1 MTTQTLSVG
10 SNPQIEITNVG
21 GDLAVQ
27 GWERTDLEARSDES
41 PRLDQDGSDITL
53 SCGSDLNVSL
63 PRGSSLT
70 ISYVGGDL
78 KIDNLDGEVELSF
91 VGGDVMLQNMLGQV
105 TLEGVIGGETNAQ
118 NVQKITMETQRGNVS
133 AEVSSK
139 IQRKVNEAMR
149 RADRKL
155 HEAER
160 KMRTAHSAHL
170 DSRMQNIEQLKMR
183 HIGHSIPPIPPIGR
197 RDQSS
202 RDFNFGLNTS
212 EANDVNQPVSDEER
226 MTILKMLQEKKI
238 TSTEADKLLAALEGG
253 D

>member
-105 TLEGVIGGETNAQ
+105 SLEGVIGGEINAQ
-118 NVQKITMETQRGNVS
+118 NVQKITMEAQRGNVS
-133 AEVSSK
+133 SEVSSK
-139 IQRKVNEAMR
+139 IQRKVNDAMR
-149 RADRKL
+149 RADRQL
-155 HEAER
+155 REAER
-160 KMRTAHSAHL
+160 KLHHAHSEHL
-170 DSRMQNIEQLKMR
+170 DFRMR
-183 HIGHSIPPIPPIGR
+183 YPGVPIPPR
-197 RDQSS
+197 PPSPPRW
-202 RDFNFGLNTS
+202 NAGLNASDAEST
-212 EANDVNQPVSDEER
+212 NPPVSDEER

-238 TSTEADKLLAALEGG
+238 TSEEADKLLAALEGG
-253 D
+253 E